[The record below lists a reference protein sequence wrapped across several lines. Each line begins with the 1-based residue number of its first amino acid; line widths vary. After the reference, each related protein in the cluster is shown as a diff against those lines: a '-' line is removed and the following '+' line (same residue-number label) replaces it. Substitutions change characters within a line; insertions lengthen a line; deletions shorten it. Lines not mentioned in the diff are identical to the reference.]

1 MRRHLWY
8 GRGVRISGQFQRK
21 REKKS
26 PLQPSESNM
35 LDKNFKIVFNEPV
48 ADRTY
53 LMGLD
58 APEIVTAASPG
69 QFVMIRVGPVMDPLL
84 RRPFSICGTLQGE
97 VLLILYKVV
106 GRGTALMSK
115 AKKGDRMTVL
125 GPLGRGF
132 SRPRAEQNPI
142 LVAGGIGIAPLF
154 FLAQTVGEENLEFLT
169 GYRCAAEIVPFEKI
183 GLKGASTIIAT
194 DDGSAGYHGF
204 VTDLLRSQLEN
215 NRQGLTG
222 LYACGPTAMLKQ
234 VAAVSLEK
242 EIPCQMSLESF
253 MACGI
258 GACQGCAVKSS
269 HQKELVYHLV
279 CREGP
284 IFSARS
290 IDWGTL

>member
-1 MRRHLWY
+1 
-8 GRGVRISGQFQRK
+8 
-21 REKKS
+21 
-26 PLQPSESNM
+26 M
-35 LDKNFKIVFNEPV
+35 LDKNFKIVFNEQV

-69 QFVMIRVGPVMDPLL
+69 QFVMIRVGPVLDPLL
-84 RRPFSICGTLQGE
+84 RRPFSISGALQGGI
-97 VLLILYKVV
+97 LLILYKVV
-106 GRGTALMSK
+106 GRGTAIM
-115 AKKGDRMTVL
+115 AAAEKGERMTVL

-132 SRPRAEQNPI
+132 SQPRPENRPL

-154 FLAQTVGEENLEFLT
+154 FLAQALGEEKLEFLA

-183 GLKGASTIIAT
+183 GLKGVNAAVAT
-194 DDGSAGYHGF
+194 DDGSVGHHGF
-204 VTDLLRSQLEN
+204 VSALLESRLESN
-215 NRQGLTG
+215 AQAPV
-222 LYACGPTAMLKQ
+222 LYACGPSAMLKR
-234 VAAVSLEK
+234 VAAVSLGKGVSCE
-242 EIPCQMSLESF
+242 MSLESF

-269 HQKELVYHLV
+269 DQIELKYHLI

-284 IFSARS
+284 IFSART